1 MPACALHVQRFMG
14 PDPEAATVAL
24 LHGLGSSAEDW
35 PLQVPA
41 LNQAFE
47 VLAIDLPGH
56 GQSPPPPP
64 GARMTDLARLAAE
77 CLKQAGRP
85 PIHLVGLSFGA
96 VVALQIAVD
105 APELVRSLTL
115 TNGFARLHLT
125 VGGLPHA
132 LGRALLLLAGRM
144 DWLGAWV
151 AAGLFPEPEQTDL
164 RRLAAQRISAN
175 SRQTYLRTLLAVAL
189 TDLTPRLGEVT
200 APTLILAGGRDTTVA
215 LQAKCRLHQGI
226 CRSRLIILPG
236 SGHAS
241 PLDAPREFNRLLCA
255 FLCTVEG
262 RRDARP

>member
-1 MPACALHVQRFMG
+1 MG

-115 TNGFARLHLT
+115 TN
-125 VGGLPHA
+125 
-132 LGRALLLLAGRM
+132 
-144 DWLGAWV
+144 GAWV